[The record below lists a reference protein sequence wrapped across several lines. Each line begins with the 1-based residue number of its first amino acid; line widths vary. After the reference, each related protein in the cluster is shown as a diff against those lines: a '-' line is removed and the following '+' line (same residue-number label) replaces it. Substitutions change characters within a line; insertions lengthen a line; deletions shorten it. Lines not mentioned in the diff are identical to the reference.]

1 MHSPNKSRL
10 TFIFVSLSAFFT
22 LVVFR
27 LFQLQ
32 IIPNKSLEELAHRQ
46 YNRLSRK
53 LPYRTPI
60 YDRNG
65 EELAISTPS
74 SSVFARPRLIKARKK
89 TAASLAK
96 LLGGTKEKWLQKL
109 DPKKGFVWIQ
119 RQMTEELTKKLQKL
133 DLEGIFIEPENKRI
147 YPNGSLASN
156 VIGLT
161 DVDGNGVA
169 GLELKL
175 NQELLDDGL
184 KFRVPKDGKGT
195 PSYIDKKVSQYE
207 ENRTGVYLTLER
219 RIQSIVEEEIERV
232 YKETGAQ
239 NVFAVVMNPHTG
251 EIASLAQQP
260 TFDGNHAK
268 TITDF
273 SINNRVVSNLYEP
286 GSTMKVLFAAEA
298 IERGLLTK
306 NSRIYCEDGKYKI
319 GNNTI
324 GEADAHHNF
333 GTLTV
338 EEIIR
343 FSSNIGAAKIA
354 QQLGVENARSALEH
368 FGLTSKT
375 GVGLPGEAVSAL
387 KNMDVWKPFYLA
399 TVGFGQGLSVTPLQ
413 MVTAFAPVANGG
425 YMVRPKILLRD
436 LEKKEIPKR
445 IFSPE
450 TANMMKD
457 ILVSVTEGKDGTGAN
472 ARVEGMKVAGKTGTA
487 QKYDPVLGYSGDKY
501 YSSFIGF
508 LPADNPELLIGVMVD
523 EPKGQYYAA
532 QVAAPLFQKIAE
544 RSIRVMGKTPRKLV
558 ASKQTVEKKNS
569 WASAYQ
575 AASAEIQLTEDGKWI
590 MPDLTGLS
598 IREVLKQVGTYFPK
612 MNVIG
617 RGYLKSQFPTAGTSV
632 DSGTTVR
639 LEFSSDPG

>member
-1 MHSPNKSRL
+1 MNTSNKSRL
-10 TFIFVSLSAFFT
+10 TFIFVSLSVFFT
-22 LVVFR
+22 FVVLR

-32 IIPNKSLEELAHRQ
+32 IIPNKSLEDLAHRQ

-89 TAASLAK
+89 TATILAK
-96 LLGGTKEKWLQKL
+96 ILGGTKEKWLQKL

-119 RQMTEELTKKLQKL
+119 RQLSEELTKKMQKQE
-133 DLEGIFIEPENKRI
+133 LEGIFIEPENKRI

-156 VIGLT
+156 ILGLT

-184 KFRVPKDGKGT
+184 KFSVPKDGKGT

-207 ENRTGVYLTLER
+207 ENRMGVYLTLER
-219 RIQSIVEEEIERV
+219 RIQSIVEEEIEKV
-232 YKETGAQ
+232 YVQTGAQ
-239 NVFAVVMNPHTG
+239 NVFAIVMNPHSG
-251 EIASLAQQP
+251 EITSLAQRP
-260 TFDGNHAK
+260 TFDASHAK
-268 TITDF
+268 TITD
-273 SINNRVVSNLYEP
+273 STINNKIVSNLYEP
-286 GSTMKVLFAAEA
+286 GSTMKVLFTADA
-298 IERGLLTK
+298 IEKGIITK

-333 GTLTV
+333 GTLTT

-343 FSSNIGAAKIA
+343 YSSNIGAAKIA
-354 QQLGVENARSALEH
+354 QQLGVENVRSALER
-368 FGLTSKT
+368 FGLTNKT
-375 GVGLPGEAVSAL
+375 GVGLPGEAYAAL
-387 KNMDVWKPFYLA
+387 KGMEVWKPFYLA
-399 TVGFGQGLSVTPLQ
+399 TVGFGQGISVTPLQ
-413 MVTAFAPVANGG
+413 MVTAFAPIANGG
-425 YMVRPKILLRD
+425 FMVRPKILLRD
-436 LEKKEIPKR
+436 LDKKDVPHR
-445 IFSPE
+445 VLSPE
-450 TANMMKD
+450 TVAAMKE
-457 ILVSVTEGKDGTGAN
+457 ILVSVTEGKDGTGLN
-472 ARVEGMKVAGKTGTA
+472 AKVEGMKVAGKTGTA
-487 QKYDPVLGYSGDKY
+487 QKYDPVSGYSGDKY
-501 YSSFIGF
+501 FSSFIGF
-508 LPADNPELLIGVMVD
+508 LPAENPELLIGVMVD

-544 RSIRVMGKTPRKLV
+544 RAIGVMGKTPRKLV
-558 ASKQTVEKKNS
+558 TSKQLVEKKNS
-569 WASAYQ
+569 WSAYQ
-575 AASAEIQLTEDGKWI
+575 AASAEIQVSETGKWI

-598 IREVLKQVGTYFPK
+598 IREVLRQVGTYFPK
-612 MNVIG
+612 MNMVG
-617 RGYLKSQFPTAGTSV
+617 KGYLKSQTPPAGTEV

-639 LEFSSDPG
+639 LEFSSDPT